1 MWYTL
6 SISLLALLEAALI
19 ASSLSLDAFTAG
31 FAYGTNKTKL
41 PMLSVQIINL
51 VCSATTGL
59 SLLLGVI
66 LKPYLPRELTFA
78 ISFTILLVI
87 GLLKLLDSVTKSII
101 RKHNNI
107 SKKINGSLFN
117 FKFILCIYADPDAAD
132 IDSNKSISSPEAV
145 LLALSLSLDGI
156 ATGFGAA
163 LADVNGT
170 AVFLWSLITNVVF
183 LLSGHFIGRKIASK
197 TPINISWMSGAIFIG
212 LAISK
217 LFY

>member
-1 MWYTL
+1 MSFTL
-6 SISLLALLEAALI
+6 IALLEAALL

-41 PMLSVQIINL
+41 PMLSVQIINI

-59 SLLLGVI
+59 SLLLGVV
-66 LKPYLPRELTFA
+66 LKPYLPKELTFA
-78 ISFTILLVI
+78 ISFSILFI
-87 GLLKLLDSVTKSII
+87 MGLLKLLDSATKSII
-101 RKHNNI
+101 RKQSSI
-107 SKKINGSLFN
+107 SKKIKGSLFN
-117 FKFILCIYADPDAAD
+117 FKFILCIYADPEAAD
-132 IDSNKSISSPEAV
+132 IDSNKTISSSESV

-163 LADVNGT
+163 LADVNGV
-170 AVFLWSLITNVVF
+170 AVFLWSLITNVIF

-197 TPINISWMSGAIFIG
+197 VTFNLSWISGIVFIG

-217 LFY
+217 FF